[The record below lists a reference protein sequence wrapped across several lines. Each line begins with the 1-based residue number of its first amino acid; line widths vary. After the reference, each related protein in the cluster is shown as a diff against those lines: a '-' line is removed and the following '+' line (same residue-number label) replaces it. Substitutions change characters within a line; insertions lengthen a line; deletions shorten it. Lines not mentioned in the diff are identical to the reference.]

1 MKNIALTGMMGCGK
15 SSVAKE
21 LKNLLPKFNY
31 IDLDLEIEKKENKTI
46 NKIFEDNGEAY
57 FRSIENQL
65 LEEISDSENQ
75 IISLGGGTFLSEQN
89 RKILSLNS
97 ISIYLETNVD
107 TIYKRIKDDT
117 SRPLLKTEN
126 VKGKIA
132 ELLNKRELIYKLANF
147 TVSTENK
154 TPKNIAKEIL
164 EILRNNGN

>member
-15 SSVAKE
+15 STVSKE
-21 LKNLLPKFNY
+21 LKKLLPEFNY

-46 NKIFEDNGEAY
+46 NEIFSDKGEEY
-57 FRSIENQL
+57 FRIIESQL
-65 LEEISDSENQ
+65 LEEITNRDNQ
-75 IISLGGGTFLSEQN
+75 IISLGGGAFLSEQN
-89 RKILSLNS
+89 RKKLSLNS
-97 ISIYLETNVD
+97 ISIYLETSVS
-107 TIYKRIKDDT
+107 TIYDRIKDDT

-126 VKGKIA
+126 VKDKIA
-132 ELLNKRELIYKLANF
+132 DLLNNRELRYKLADF